1 MLASGSS
8 DGTIM
13 FWDVRRSAILNTLD
27 YTNGIAGKDLCVA
40 HERHV
45 SDMQFTPDGLSLLSI
60 GIA

>member
-1 MLASGSS
+1 
-8 DGTIM
+8 M